1 MRVPLCFVLASLLV
15 ACGDSTPTTSSTAL
29 LPDGGR
35 YRGALVD
42 GRLQGHGRLDYAN
55 GSFYE
60 GEFKDGL
67 FHGAGTWQGVS
78 GDRYVGNF
86 HQGQFHGT
94 GELTYSHGGLYRGE
108 FAQGRLQGSG
118 LLELADA
125 QYRGEFLNDRY
136 HGVGHLEWADGSHYQ
151 GYFSD
156 GEMSGTGVLMD
167 AEGNRY
173 SGVFEHGLLQG
184 EGQFQ
189 GVDGTLY
196 IGTLVEDRF
205 HGEGV
210 FSNGEGET
218 WSGEF
223 RDGELNGPGEYRGA
237 DGSHFLGGFHRW
249 RYQGIG
255 TLTRADG
262 SQLSGT
268 WQDGVRVFDEKGQRL
283 SDPLE
288 HALIN
293 QGRLLDDALASLP
306 ASTPAIELYSLTL
319 AGDGKQSVFMREAD
333 YVSALLRERFA
344 AHGQIVLANHRDHL
358 ADRPLAT
365 RENLKRA
372 LEAIAQRSGPEDL
385 LFLYL
390 TSHGSPSHALNLDMP
405 RLQLLDL
412 PANELAVLLRPLADR
427 HKVVVISA
435 CYSGGF
441 IAPLK
446 DEKTLLMTA
455 ARADRVSFGC
465 SEESDFTYFGRAL
478 FAEAL
483 QQTDDLA
490 QAFELARG
498 SVSARELA
506 DGFEPSLPQWWASPA
521 VLAHW
526 QHYRQQANSTTDR
539 LR

>member
-15 ACGDSTPTTSSTAL
+15 ACGDSAPTTSSTAL

-42 GRLQGHGRLDYAN
+42 GRLRGQGRLDYAN

-60 GEFKDGL
+60 GVFKDGL

-86 HQGQFHGT
+86 HQGQFHGM
-94 GELTYSHGGLYRGE
+94 GELTYSNGSLYQGE
-108 FAQGRLQGSG
+108 FAYGRLQGSG
-118 LLELADA
+118 VLELADA
-125 QYRGEFLNDRY
+125 HYRGEFLNDRY
-136 HGVGHLEWADGSHYQ
+136 HGLGNLEWADGSHYQ

-156 GEMSGTGVLMD
+156 GEMSGTGVLVD

-189 GVDGTLY
+189 GTDGTLY
-196 IGTLVEDRF
+196 IGAFVEERF
-205 HGEGV
+205 QGDGV

-218 WSGEF
+218 WSGQF
-223 RDGELNGPGEYRGA
+223 RDGALSGPGEYRGA
-237 DGSHFLGGFHRW
+237 DGSHFLGEFHRW
-249 RYQGIG
+249 RYHGPG
-255 TLTRADG
+255 TLTRPDG
-262 SQLSGT
+262 SQLSGI
-268 WQDGVRVFDEKGQRL
+268 WQEGVRVLDDAGQRL
-283 SDPLE
+283 SDPMELALLE
-288 HALIN
+288 

-306 ASTPAIELYSLTL
+306 ASTPAVELYSLTL

-333 YVSALLRERFA
+333 YVSTLLRERFA
-344 AHGQIVLANHRDHL
+344 AHGQIVLTNHRDHL

-372 LEAIAQRSGPEDL
+372 LETIAQRSGPEDL

-390 TSHGSPSHALNLDMP
+390 TSHGSPDHALHLDMP

-412 PANELAVLLRPLADR
+412 PASELASLLRPLADR

-446 DEKTLLMTA
+446 DDKTLVMTA

-465 SEESDFTYFGRAL
+465 SEENDFTYFGRAL
-478 FAEAL
+478 FSEAL

-490 QAFELARG
+490 LAFEQARK
-498 SVSARELA
+498 SVAARELA
-506 DGFEPSLPQWWASPA
+506 DGFEPSHPQLWAPPA
-521 VLAHW
+521 VLTHW
-526 QHYRQQANSTTDR
+526 QHYRHGGH
-539 LR
+539 

>member
-1 MRVPLCFVLASLLV
+1 MRVPLCFALASLLV
-15 ACGDSTPTTSSTAL
+15 ACGDSTPTTTSTM

-35 YRGALVD
+35 YRGALMD
-42 GRLQGHGRLDYAN
+42 GRMQGQGRIDYPN
-55 GSFYE
+55 GSFYQ

-67 FHGAGTWQGVS
+67 FHGAGAWEGAG

-94 GELTYSHGGLYRGE
+94 GELTYGNGSVYRGE
-108 FAQGRLQGSG
+108 FARGRLQGTG
-118 LLELADA
+118 TLELIDA
-125 QYRGEFLNDRY
+125 RYQGEFLDDLY
-136 HGVGHLEWADGSHYQ
+136 HGSGSLEWADSTQYQ
-151 GYFSD
+151 GYFSA
-156 GEMSGTGVLMD
+156 GEMSGTGVLVD
-167 AEGNRY
+167 AQGNRY
-173 SGVFEHGLLQG
+173 SGVFEDGLLQG

-189 GVDGTLY
+189 GADGSQY
-196 IGTLVEDRF
+196 VGNFVEERF
-205 HGEGV
+205 QGKGV
-210 FSNGEGET
+210 LSNAEGET

-223 RDGELNGPGEYRGA
+223 HAGELNGPGEYHGA
-237 DGSHFLGGFHRW
+237 DGSHYLGGFRRG
-249 RYQGIG
+249 RYQGPG
-255 TLTRADG
+255 TLTRPDG
-262 SQLSGT
+262 SQLSGI
-268 WQDGVRVFDEKGQRL
+268 WQQGVRILDDAGQRL

-288 HALIN
+288 QALLV

-306 ASTPAIELYSLTL
+306 ASTPAVELYSLTL

-333 YVSALLRERFA
+333 YVSTLLRERFA
-344 AHGQIVLANHRDHL
+344 AHGQIVLTNHRDHL

-372 LEAIAQRSGPEDL
+372 LETIAQRSGPEDL

-390 TSHGSPSHALNLDMP
+390 TSHGSPDHALHLDVP

-412 PANELAVLLRPLADR
+412 PASELASLLRPLADR

-446 DEKTLLMTA
+446 DDKTLLMTA

-465 SEESDFTYFGRAL
+465 SEENNFTYFGRAL

-490 QAFELARG
+490 QAFEQARD
-498 SVSARELA
+498 SVAAHERA
-506 DGFEPSLPQWWASPA
+506 DGFEPSHPQLWAPPA

-526 QHYRQQANSTTDR
+526 QR
-539 LR
+539 LRHGEQTPNSPAH